1 MQTTGEALTIDD
13 KTLHEGR
20 VKLCEIKAT
29 CEAIRHKKDK
39 LQVNN
44 KPKTILLWSENIF
57 DPLQVTYL

>member
-44 KPKTILLWSENIF
+44 KLKTILL
-57 DPLQVTYL
+57 

>member
-44 KPKTILLWSENIF
+44 KPKPFYCEVKTFLT
-57 DPLQVTYL
+57 PYK